1 MTLFPTKHAIGLIS
15 DTGLEVLI
23 HIGLDTVQLDG
34 KYFESFVTQ
43 GQKVKQG
50 DLLVTFDIEKI
61 KEAGYNVET
70 PVLITNVNDYL
81 DIVENTQGSVK
92 ENDALLTVL
101 A

>member
-1 MTLFPTKHAIGLIS
+1 M
-15 DTGLEVLI
+15 
-23 HIGLDTVQLDG
+23 
-34 KYFESFVTQ
+34 
-43 GQKVKQG
+43 KQG